1 MISAVKKFTLFI
13 CVGLTLS
20 LSSKLDDAARA
31 KLETYS
37 TKLTAYVDLV
47 TLEQLK
53 ADKKIFTAARSLE
66 RELSVLK
73 LRGKFLST
81 ASKEKSI
88 LRVEELE
95 SLCNEMHTGLENL
108 HENFT
113 TITSQLVQLLN
124 EHGLLAQKYEN
135 FLVDET
141 QIITT
146 KPEVEA
152 PQNAFELQTSSP
164 RINAITIELAG
175 LIALEQQIAEN
186 TETLEEIKK
195 IVDQICEE
203 KNQLKNIER
212 RLAINPKSHFI
223 AEKICE
229 AKEKTLALE
238 QTKTTLL
245 AKIHQNVNTASLPTI
260 KEDIQEKKRLLHEEL
275 EQIKL
280 GKNLEPVKAIKKTK
294 IDKVNQAETSLVANL
309 NKLLDKAI
317 KGHAWAEKM
326 LQELLTAQETITK
339 IKTFF

>member
-13 CVGLTLS
+13 CVGLVLS
-20 LSSKLDDAARA
+20 LSSKLDDATRA
-31 KLETYS
+31 QLETYS

-53 ADKKIFTAARSLE
+53 TDRKIFTAVRSLE

-95 SLCNEMHTGLENL
+95 SLCNEMLIGLENL

-135 FLVDET
+135 FLVDEA
-141 QIITT
+141 QIAEEE
-146 KPEVEA
+146 PEVVTFQS
-152 PQNAFELQTSSP
+152 PSP
-164 RINAITIELAG
+164 RIDAITIELAN

-186 TETLEEIKK
+186 TATLAAIKK
-195 IVDQICEE
+195 IADQICEE
-203 KNQLKNIER
+203 KNQLKSIER
-212 RLAINPKSHFI
+212 RLAINPKSQFI
-223 AEKICE
+223 AEKISE
-229 AKEKTLALE
+229 SKEKILALE
-238 QTKTTLL
+238 HTNIKLL
-245 AKIHQNVNTASLPTI
+245 AKINQSVNTALLPTI
-260 KEDIQEKKRLLHEEL
+260 KEDIQEKRRLLHEEL
-275 EQIKL
+275 EQIKH
-280 GKNLEPVKAIKKTK
+280 GKNLEPVKAIKKPRVV
-294 IDKVNQAETSLVANL
+294 KVNQTEVNLVANL

-339 IKTFF
+339 IKTFFS